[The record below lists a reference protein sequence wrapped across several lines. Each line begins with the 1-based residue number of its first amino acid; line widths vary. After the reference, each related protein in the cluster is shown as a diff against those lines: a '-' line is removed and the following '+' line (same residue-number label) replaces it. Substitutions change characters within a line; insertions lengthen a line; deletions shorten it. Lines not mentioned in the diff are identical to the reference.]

1 METFEEEEREEEL
14 REKTSFFWEWFAF
27 CVLIIG
33 LSLIV
38 ILVASWYTGWFWLSG
53 LLIVPVVVCAGIIF
67 KHRYIVDQ
75 KHAVVY
81 EWRGERVEPLVPG
94 MYFPFPFFGFLSE
107 GVEVPTN
114 PIVLNIFTGSRDGLV
129 KAEKYYGSQED
140 VQPETGAAIRLA
152 YDITLQIVDPNK
164 FVYSFDNCYAQI
176 ASLVEKEVM
185 VYVHNNEAEKIYDNF
200 TKENWQELVVDKL
213 SATVETMGVILISF
227 IPKGIKDNPEVEA
240 DRLKV
245 EKERRRGEVLEK
257 QLKNQEIV
265 AKIEQKN
272 NEIRQEQIASIMK
285 SSGCSAAE
293 ALNFLNREKTLET
306 VKEAAK
312 DGHLTFMDASGNGTL
327 SQSAALGYGL
337 NMGRGEKS

>member
-1 METFEEEEREEEL
+1 
-14 REKTSFFWEWFAF
+14 
-27 CVLIIG
+27 
-33 LSLIV
+33 
-38 ILVASWYTGWFWLSG
+38 
-53 LLIVPVVVCAGIIF
+53 
-67 KHRYIVDQ
+67 
-75 KHAVVY
+75 
-81 EWRGERVEPLVPG
+81 
-94 MYFPFPFFGFLSE
+94 
-107 GVEVPTN
+107 
-114 PIVLNIFTGSRDGLV
+114 
-129 KAEKYYGSQED
+129 
-140 VQPETGAAIRLA
+140 
-152 YDITLQIVDPNK
+152 
-164 FVYSFDNCYAQI
+164 
-176 ASLVEKEVM
+176 
-185 VYVHNNEAEKIYDNF
+185 
-200 TKENWQELVVDKL
+200 
-213 SATVETMGVILISF
+213 
-227 IPKGIKDNPEVEA
+227 
-240 DRLKV
+240 V